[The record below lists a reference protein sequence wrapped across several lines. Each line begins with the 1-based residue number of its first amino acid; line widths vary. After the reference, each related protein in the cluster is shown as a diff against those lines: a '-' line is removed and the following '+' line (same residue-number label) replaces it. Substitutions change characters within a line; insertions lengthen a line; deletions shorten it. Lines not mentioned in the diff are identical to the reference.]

1 MFILQ
6 SITVVTPSLNKS
18 FKFQSDWPYNNSQ
31 SYLLESIADDIK
43 EDEEREF
50 KLIND
55 GYEFRCKVN
64 YPNNKKLVSQRVVL
78 DKKLNIKTVEVKD
91 SDGNTQIK
99 MTFDKIDLSPKFNDD
114 YFKLNTLLN
123 TKIDNNDTKKESDN
137 NTSSVKEE
145 DNNTT
150 ENSTNGEENTKET
163 ATIEDIIYPMYL
175 PENTHL
181 TNQEKIDTKNGERLI
196 LTFEGDNPFILVE
209 ETIKPSENSLIIPT
223 NGELEFLADVIG
235 VVNTKSVSWDSN
247 GIEYYVASD
256 TLETSELINIAKSI
270 SVLPVSK

>member
-1 MFILQ
+1 M
-6 SITVVTPSLNKS
+6 
-18 FKFQSDWPYNNSQ
+18 
-31 SYLLESIADDIK
+31 ESIADDIK

-55 GYEFRCKVN
+55 GYEFKCKVN

-123 TKIDNNDTKKESDN
+123 TSDNNNDAKEESDN

-150 ENSTNGEENTKET
+150 NNNDNTTENNTNSEEQTKET

>member
-1 MFILQ
+1 M
-6 SITVVTPSLNKS
+6 
-18 FKFQSDWPYNNSQ
+18 
-31 SYLLESIADDIK
+31 ESIVDDIK

-55 GYEFRCKVN
+55 GYEFKCKVN

-123 TKIDNNDTKKESDN
+123 TKIDNNDTKEESDN

-150 ENSTNGEENTKET
+150 ENSTNGEEETKET

>member
-1 MFILQ
+1 M
-6 SITVVTPSLNKS
+6 
-18 FKFQSDWPYNNSQ
+18 
-31 SYLLESIADDIK
+31 ESIADDIK

-123 TKIDNNDTKKESDN
+123 TSDNNNDAKEESDN

-150 ENSTNGEENTKET
+150 NNNDNTTENNTNSEEQTKET